1 MVENIEVKCPITGA
15 VVQILEIKHGSF
27 SIKGYMGRVET
38 PDGGYST
45 SIFDHREQVLDFFRQ
60 RNGVLKGKPLYN
72 PPKIVIKD
80 FVPGKSEADAALA
93 TEERTVDEEAQIGA
107 ERIARIV
114 RG

>member
-1 MVENIEVKCPITGA
+1 MVNNIEVKCPMTGV
-15 VVQILEIKHGSF
+15 VVQVIETRHGSF
-27 SIKGYMGRVET
+27 SIKGYFGLVET
-38 PDGGYST
+38 PNGGYST
-45 SIFDHREQVLDFFRQ
+45 SIFDDPNQVLDFFRQ

-80 FVPGKSEADAALA
+80 FVPGKSEADAALQN
-93 TEERTVDEEAQIGA
+93 EERTLDEESQIGA